1 MSSTENFR
9 LKSGSTQERT
19 NPAGNARELYARH
32 SWRKAGTRSMICI
45 TTKSKSA
52 ITARSLVRCELNRRC
67 GFYFRRL
74 RACDCELLKKFPVNA
89 KDAGESADKFLV
101 LLIVELALGRQPFQM
116 SWRIWVI
123 RIVNEIMTGAIG
135 WSLAV

>member
-9 LKSGSTQERT
+9 LKSGSTQEHT

-45 TTKSKSA
+45 TTKSKA
-52 ITARSLVRCELNRRC
+52 VITARALGRCELSRRC

-101 LLIVELALGRQPFQM
+101 LLIAELALGRQPFQM
-116 SWRIWVI
+116 SRPVGMI
-123 RIVNEIMTGAIG
+123 RIIN
-135 WSLAV
+135 